1 MNTGYVVRLSRMAGM
16 VSLFFIAPVRMMWYD
31 IKLNYSGR
39 NFFVPVTFWS
49 VIFVTKKRI
58 AVLFGGVSSEHE
70 VSRMSAATVLRNI
83 PEEKYEVLQLGITK
97 EGKWLLFTGN
107 TDEILNGNWESN
119 PLNRP
124 AFLLP
129 DTTVHGLLVK
139 EATGWNTVRLDAA
152 IPVLHGK
159 NGEDGTMQ
167 GLLQLA
173 GIPFVGCDATS
184 SAACMDK
191 VITNVMLEHAGIP
204 QARFT
209 WLYAADFDRDPE
221 GVTTAVEAELGS
233 YPLFVKP
240 ANAGSSVG
248 VSKACNREDLMA
260 GLRKAAK
267 EDRKVLIEENIVGQE
282 VECAVLGNENPIAS
296 CVGEIAPSSEFYDY
310 EDKYINGTS
319 GLYIPA
325 HISEETSQKLRA
337 LAIKAFR
344 VMGCE
349 GLARVDFFVRKS
361 DGEVL
366 LNELNTLT
374 GFTAIS
380 MYPKLMEYGGVPVSD
395 LIDRLIRLAL
405 ERAGE
410 HE

>member
-1 MNTGYVVRLSRMAGM
+1 M
-16 VSLFFIAPVRMMWYD
+16 
-31 IKLNYSGR
+31 
-39 NFFVPVTFWS
+39 
-49 VIFVTKKRI
+49 TKKRI

-70 VSRMSAATVLRNI
+70 VSCMSAATVLRNI
-83 PEEKYEVLQLGITK
+83 PEDKYEVIRLGITK
-97 EGKWLLFTGN
+97 QGKWFLFSGEI
-107 TDEILNGNWESN
+107 DEILDGRWEAN
-119 PLNRP
+119 PGNRP

-129 DTTVHGLLVK
+129 DASVHGLLAQTACGW
-139 EATGWNTVRLDAA
+139 EAVRVDAA

-167 GLLQLA
+167 GLFQLA
-173 GIPFVGCDATS
+173 GIPFVGCDTTS

-191 VITNVMLEHAGIP
+191 VITNVMLEHASIP
-204 QARFT
+204 QARYT

-221 GVTTAVEAELGS
+221 GSADAVEAELGS

-248 VSKACNREDLMA
+248 VSKACSREGLMTA
-260 GLRKAAK
+260 IRKAAK

-325 HISEETSQKLRA
+325 HISEETSDKLRA
-337 LAIKAFR
+337 LAVKAFR

-366 LNELNTLT
+366 LNELNTLP
-374 GFTAIS
+374 GLTAIS
-380 MYPKLMEYGGVPVSD
+380 MYPKLMEHGGVPVGE
-395 LIDRLIRLAL
+395 LIDHLIGLAL

-410 HE
+410 NE